1 MGDTKRLEA
10 GEVRLET
17 ARREQLELV
26 PTNIDEP
33 IAADHPARDGPAGR
47 PGSTSLTAATPP

>member
-1 MGDTKRLEA
+1 MSDTKRVGA

-26 PTNIDEP
+26 PTNIDEL
-33 IAADHPARDGPAGR
+33 IAADHPRR
-47 PGSTSLTAATPP
+47 LLVRHRL